1 MLRRFILA
9 GALLLAALAGPGPAA
24 AGVVAEIELSS
35 QRMTVKVDGAVLHVW
50 PVSTGRGG
58 YITPTGS
65 FRPERLE
72 RVWYSTLF
80 HGAPMPYSVFFHGP
94 YAVHGTTETGAL
106 GRPASHGCVRL
117 LPENARILFELIR
130 EHGLDNS
137 RIVITG

>member
-80 HGAPMPYSVFFHGP
+80 RGAPMPYSVFFHGP